1 MRRNLILLVLLSW
14 LPLASL
20 AGAGSLTLTVP
31 DAKDAVI
38 VQARDLY
45 NARTG
50 QSLTTRQFVAAL
62 VRHGIAAEL
71 ALERQRAADAEV
83 EAARRAAAELEE
95 QKARE
100 LDDANRAEDETA
112 WGLPATP
119 RPTPVPT
126 PTVPVL
132 EEVKQ

>member
-1 MRRNLILLVLLSW
+1 MTKRWIALLLL
-14 LPLASL
+14 LAVGT
-20 AGAGSLTLTVP
+20 AHAGSITLTVP

-38 VQARDLY
+38 VRARDLY

-50 QSLTTRQFVAAL
+50 QSLTTKQYIGAL

-71 ALERQRAADAEV
+71 GLERQRAADAEV
-83 EAARRAAAELEE
+83 EAARKAAEQLEQ
-95 QKARE
+95 QKAQE
-100 LDDANRAEDETA
+100 IDDANRAETETA

-126 PTVPVL
+126 PTIPV
-132 EEVKQ
+132 QP